1 MALFSQPNK
10 VKAQTSNRQSY
21 SIDQRIALTPTDKP
35 AVQEQPTPNTFQQE
49 QPKKEE
55 DEMEYDF

>member
-1 MALFSQPNK
+1 MGLFNQPNK

-35 AVQEQPTPNTFQQE
+35 VFQEQPTPQTFKQE
-49 QPKKEE
+49 QPKQEE
-55 DEMEYDF
+55 DTEYDF